1 MIEPLHLFSLL
12 LISVTIALAG
22 YSLHCVCRARRT
34 KRNPRPFAMPVFS
47 LLAFAAMKVCFVF
60 GGFVEQLTDSI
71 ASVLLATDYAM
82 VCSIGWLLY
91 HATKRRS
98 MK

>member
-1 MIEPLHLFSLL
+1 MIEPLNFFSFV
-12 LISVTIALAG
+12 LIAITIALAG
-22 YSLHCVCRARRT
+22 YSLYCVCRARRT
-34 KRNPRPFAMPVFS
+34 KRNPRPFAMPVFA
-47 LLAFAAMKVCFVF
+47 LLAFAMMKACFVF
-60 GGFVEQLTDSI
+60 GGFVNQLTDSI

-98 MK
+98 TN